1 MKNVSKTILYF
12 LLLSFSIFS
21 ISSCDSDDDDIKDIR
36 EQATGNYSYT
46 VEMIAYDG
54 LGNTESTTLDGNFAI
69 KPSSSNSTSIEFIE
83 NGKVFLTG
91 NKVTEAGNGFSFD
104 LSSQT
109 TEIEGQTVRIEG
121 YNCVNLASVEYNG
134 AYFNSEKKIRMGL
147 KTKYNGIDVK
157 MIFDCYKK

>member
-36 EQATGNYSYT
+36 EQATEKYSYT
-46 VEMIAYDG
+46 VDMIAYDG

-109 TEIEGQTVRIEG
+109 TEIEGQPVRIEG

-147 KTKYNGIDVK
+147 KTKYNCIDVK
-157 MIFDCYKK
+157 RIFDCYKK